1 VKTSLILLVGLIFI
15 LFVLALG
22 CESIN
27 RVDNAEFYLKRAL
40 DEVGELRQALWNEEY
55 IEDLDF
61 QLEHIANDVE
71 SALQELYYM
80 QPNY

>member
-1 VKTSLILLVGLIFI
+1 MKTNLILLVGLVFI
-15 LFVLALG
+15 LLVLALG

-27 RVDNAEFYLKRAL
+27 RVDNAEFFLKRAL
-40 DEVGELRQALWNEEY
+40 DEIGELRQALWNEEY

-61 QLEHIANDVE
+61 QLEDIANDVE

-80 QPNY
+80 QPP